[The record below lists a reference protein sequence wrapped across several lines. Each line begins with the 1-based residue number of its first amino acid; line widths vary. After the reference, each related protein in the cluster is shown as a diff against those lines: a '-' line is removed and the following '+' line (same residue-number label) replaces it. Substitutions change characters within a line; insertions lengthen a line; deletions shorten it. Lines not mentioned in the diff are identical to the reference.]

1 MEEERPVLV
10 SEFSEEKNSL
20 DNLTLEY
27 IDSFEYGEI
36 EYYK

>member
-1 MEEERPVLV
+1 MEEEKPVLV
-10 SEFSEEKNSL
+10 SEFNEEKTL